1 MKEIAITLDC
11 NACKSEKT
19 MQATKIPRFN
29 TIIQFIGVILLI
41 PFFIG
46 IIVLFTVFTS
56 IHSSGTGAPGEF
68 GSGIVFG
75 LLFFVGILLLVSGLL
90 GWILLM
96 RRKVFKCTTCG
107 YILDRD

>member
-1 MKEIAITLDC
+1 MKEREITLDC

-19 MQATKIPRFN
+19 MQATKISRFN
-29 TIIQFIGVILLI
+29 AIIRIIGGILLI

-46 IIVLFTVFTS
+46 VIVLFSVFTS
-56 IHSSGTGAPGEF
+56 MHSAGPDAPGLF
-68 GSGIVFG
+68 GSGIAFG
-75 LLFFVGILLLVSGLL
+75 IFFFVGILLLVSGLL

-96 RRKVFKCTTCG
+96 KRKVFKCVTCG